1 MVNEPIDAEYRD
13 ADEGNPAPSRPLA
26 VVPVMA
32 ANVSL
37 AVSPEEAFQQ
47 WRDYQEL
54 TQRLLDDSD
63 YQSIGRSKFKKKSA
77 WRKYAKAFN
86 LTDEVTFEHIERDE
100 RFRPVFAR
108 IRVRVTAPNGRFTEA
123 DQEAHRFE
131 RCCPTIDGDQC
142 SKRTWRNH
150 TCCTVDCSGWI
161 HWSHPGDIPATAL
174 TRAKN
179 RAIADMIGAG
189 EVSAE
194 EMGDAPPQS
203 GPVRPP
209 QASGGRPRPQAEPQQ
224 AAPTLRY
231 AWMEGLGDLLVAYGV
246 TLGDIGRHLKM
257 TTESRN
263 EVLDAMNAFFGM
275 PQENEI
281 EGVRGELVELLSTV
295 STEKNHEVV
304 SE

>member
-1 MVNEPIDAEYRD
+1 MANEPIDAEYRD
-13 ADEGNPAPSRPLA
+13 ADEGTPAPSRSLS

-142 SKRTWRNH
+142 PKRSWRNH

-194 EMGDAPPQS
+194 EMGDAPSQS

-209 QASGGRPRPQAEPQQ
+209 QASGGRPLPQVEPAPKAHRFMNRDLQQ
-224 AAPTLRY
+224 VCKDYEVTVTDIARFLRVDDITDVEGILGAIDRYLEGEEEPTLV
-231 AWMEGLGDLLVAYGV
+231 LLASEA
-246 TLGDIGRHLKM
+246 RAH
-257 TTESRN
+257 R
-263 EVLDAMNAFFGM
+263 DAA
-275 PQENEI
+275 
-281 EGVRGELVELLSTV
+281 S
-295 STEKNHEVV
+295 SEVV